1 MNRYRVLLADDHAV
15 LRAGLRLLI
24 EVQADMTCV
33 GEAGDGVELLAQVE
47 RLQPDLVLLDLSMPR
62 LSGLAALPDI
72 RRKAPSA
79 RILVLTMHADDEYLR
94 QCLKGGAVGFV
105 LKQAAD
111 QELLLAIRA
120 VMRGEVYIHPAMTR
134 GLLGDLI
141 DRSRDLSGLGRPFD
155 KLRASSDRSED
166 TLSDREAEVIKQVA
180 RGHTNQEIADRLSLS
195 VKTVETYRARAM
207 EKLGLPTRAALVR
220 YAVERGWL
228 GE

>member
-1 MNRYRVLLADDHAV
+1 MTKTRILLADDHAV

-24 EVQADMTCV
+24 AAQADMTCA
-33 GEAGDGVELLAQVE
+33 GEAGDGVETLAQAE

-62 LSGLAALPDI
+62 LGGLAALPEI
-72 RRKAPSA
+72 RRKAPTA

-94 QCLKGGAVGFV
+94 QCLKGGAAGYV

-134 GLLGDLI
+134 GLLGDLV
-141 DRSRDLSGLGRPFD
+141 DRSRDQIGAGGRE
-155 KLRASSDRSED
+155 ED
-166 TLSDREAEVIKQVA
+166 TLSEREAEVIKQVA
-180 RGHTNQEIADRLSLS
+180 RGHTNQEIADRLGLS

-207 EKLGLPTRAALVR
+207 DKLGLANRAALVR
-220 YAVERGWL
+220 YAVEKGWL

>member
-1 MNRYRVLLADDHAV
+1 MNKTRILLADDHAV

-24 EVQADMTCV
+24 EAQADMTCV
-33 GEAGDGVELLAQVE
+33 GEAGDGLELLAQAE

-62 LSGLAALPDI
+62 LGGLAALPDI
-72 RRKAPSA
+72 RRKASSA

-94 QCLKGGAVGFV
+94 QCLRGGAAGYV

-134 GLLGDLI
+134 GLLGDLV
-141 DRSRDLSGLGRPFD
+141 DRSRDLTAPAAPD
-155 KLRASSDRSED
+155 AA
-166 TLSDREAEVIKQVA
+166 LSDREAEVTKQVA
-180 RGHTNQEIADRLSLS
+180 RGHTNQEIADQLSLS

-207 EKLGLPTRAALVR
+207 EKLGLTSRAALVR
-220 YAVERGWL
+220 YALARGWL

>member
-1 MNRYRVLLADDHAV
+1 MIKTRILLADDHAV

-24 EVQADMTCV
+24 EAQADMTCV

-47 RLQPDLVLLDLSMPR
+47 RLRPDLVLLDLSMPR
-62 LSGLAALPDI
+62 LGGLAALPEI
-72 RRKAPSA
+72 RRKAPDA

-94 QCLKGGAVGFV
+94 QSLKAGAAGYV

-134 GLLGDLI
+134 SLLGDLV
-141 DRSRDLSGLGRPFD
+141 DRSRDATAAAREEDALS
-155 KLRASSDRSED
+155 E
-166 TLSDREAEVIKQVA
+166 REAEVIKQVA
-180 RGHTNQEIADRLSLS
+180 RGHTNQEIADRLGLS

-207 EKLGLPTRAALVR
+207 EKLGLANRAALVR
-220 YAVERGWL
+220 YALEKGWL
-228 GE
+228 GEG

>member
-1 MNRYRVLLADDHAV
+1 MTKTRILLADDHAV

-24 EVQADMTCV
+24 EAQADMACV

-62 LSGLAALPDI
+62 LGGLAALPEI
-72 RRKAPSA
+72 RRKAPDA

-94 QCLKGGAVGFV
+94 QSLKGGAAGYV

-134 GLLGDLI
+134 GLLADLV
-141 DRSRDLSGLGRPFD
+141 DRGRDAAAAAREEDALS
-155 KLRASSDRSED
+155 E
-166 TLSDREAEVIKQVA
+166 REAEVIKQVA
-180 RGHTNQEIADRLSLS
+180 RGYTNQEIADRLGLS

-207 EKLGLPTRAALVR
+207 EKLGLANRAALVR
-220 YAVERGWL
+220 YALARGWL
-228 GE
+228 EG

>member
-1 MNRYRVLLADDHAV
+1 MTKTRILLADDHAV

-24 EVQADMTCV
+24 EAQADMTCV
-33 GEAGDGVELLAQVE
+33 GEAGDGVETLAQAE

-62 LSGLAALPDI
+62 LGGLAALPEI
-72 RRKAPSA
+72 RRKVPTA

-94 QCLKGGAVGFV
+94 QCLKGGAAGYV

-134 GLLGDLI
+134 GLLGDLV
-141 DRSRDLSGLGRPFD
+141 DRSRDLTGLGR
-155 KLRASSDRSED
+155 SGRSEG
-166 TLSDREAEVIKQVA
+166 TLSEREAEVIKQVA
-180 RGHTNQEIADRLSLS
+180 RGHTNQEIADQLSLS
-195 VKTVETYRARAM
+195 VKTVETYRGRAM
-207 EKLGLPTRAALVR
+207 EKLGLTSRAALVR
-220 YAVERGWL
+220 YALERGWL

>member
-1 MNRYRVLLADDHAV
+1 MTKIRILLADDHAV

-24 EVQADMTCV
+24 EAQADMTCV
-33 GEAGDGVELLAQVE
+33 GEAGDGMELLAQAE

-62 LSGLAALPDI
+62 LGGLAALPEV
-72 RRKAPSA
+72 RRKAPAA

-94 QCLKGGAVGFV
+94 QCLKGGAAGYV

-134 GLLGDLI
+134 ALLDDLVG
-141 DRSRDLSGLGRPFD
+141 RSRDQAGMSGRE
-155 KLRASSDRSED
+155 ED
-166 TLSDREAEVIKQVA
+166 TLSERETEVIQQDA
-180 RGHTNQEIADRLSLS
+180 RGHTNQEIADRLGLS

-207 EKLGLPTRAALVR
+207 EKLGVANRAALVR
-220 YAVERGWL
+220 YALAKGWL
-228 GE
+228 GESSS

>member
-1 MNRYRVLLADDHAV
+1 MNKTRILLADDHAV

-24 EVQADMTCV
+24 EAQSDMTCA
-33 GEAGDGVELLAQVE
+33 GEAGDGVETLAQAE

-62 LSGLAALPDI
+62 LGGLAALPDI
-72 RRKAPSA
+72 RRRAPQT
-79 RILVLTMHADDEYLR
+79 RVLVLTMHADDEYLR
-94 QCLKGGAVGFV
+94 QCLKAGAAGYV

-134 GLLGDLI
+134 ALLGDLV
-141 DRSRDLSGLGRPFD
+141 DRSRDLAGSGKPEKSWD
-155 KLRASSDRSED
+155 A
-166 TLSDREAEVIKQVA
+166 LSDRETEVIKQVA
-180 RGHTNQEIADRLSLS
+180 RGHTNQEIADQLALS

-207 EKLGLPTRAALVR
+207 EKLELTGRAALVR
-220 YAVERGWL
+220 YALARGWL

>member
-1 MNRYRVLLADDHAV
+1 MTKTRILLADDHAV

-24 EVQADMTCV
+24 EAQADMACV

-62 LSGLAALPDI
+62 LGGLAALPEI
-72 RRKAPSA
+72 RRKAADA

-94 QCLKGGAVGFV
+94 QCLKGGAAGYV

-134 GLLGDLI
+134 GLLGDLV
-141 DRSRDLSGLGRPFD
+141 DRSRDLTGLGRPV
-155 KLRASSDRSED
+155 RSED
-166 TLSDREAEVIKQVA
+166 ALSEREAEVIKQVA
-180 RGHTNQEIADRLSLS
+180 RGHTNQEIADQLSLS
-195 VKTVETYRARAM
+195 VKTVETYRSRAM
-207 EKLGLPTRAALVR
+207 EKLGLTGRAALVR
-220 YAVERGWL
+220 YALERGWL
-228 GE
+228 G

>member
-1 MNRYRVLLADDHAV
+1 MTKTRILLADDHAV

-24 EVQADMTCV
+24 EAQPDMACV

-62 LSGLAALPDI
+62 LGGLAALPEI
-72 RRKAPSA
+72 RRKASDA
-79 RILVLTMHADDEYLR
+79 RVLVLTMHADDEYLR
-94 QCLKGGAVGFV
+94 QSLKGGAAGYV

-134 GLLGDLI
+134 ALLGDLI
-141 DRSRDLSGLGRPFD
+141 DRAQDPSGFEKPE
-155 KLRASSDRSED
+155 RSAD
-166 TLSDREAEVIKQVA
+166 LSDREAEVIKQVA
-180 RGHTNQEIADRLSLS
+180 RGHTNQEIADRLGLS

-207 EKLGLPTRAALVR
+207 EKLGLANRAALVR
-220 YAVERGWL
+220 YALARGWL
-228 GE
+228 GEG

>member
-1 MNRYRVLLADDHAV
+1 MTKTRILLADDHAV

-24 EVQADMTCV
+24 EAQADMTCA
-33 GEAGDGVELLAQVE
+33 GEAGDGLETLAQAE

-62 LSGLAALPDI
+62 LGGLAALPEI
-72 RRKAPSA
+72 RRKAPAA

-94 QCLKGGAVGFV
+94 QCLKGGAAGYV

-134 GLLGDLI
+134 GLLGDLV
-141 DRSRDLSGLGRPFD
+141 DRSRDLSGFGKPE
-155 KLRASSDRSED
+155 RSAD
-166 TLSDREAEVIKQVA
+166 LSDREAEVIKQVA

-207 EKLGLPTRAALVR
+207 EKLGLANRAALVR
-220 YAVERGWL
+220 YALEKGWL
-228 GE
+228 GK

>member
-1 MNRYRVLLADDHAV
+1 MTKTRILLADDHAV

-24 EVQADMTCV
+24 EAQTDMTCV
-33 GEAGDGVELLAQVE
+33 GEAGDGIELLAQVE

-62 LSGLAALPDI
+62 LGGLTALPEI
-72 RRKAPSA
+72 RRKAPDA

-94 QCLKGGAVGFV
+94 QSLRGGAAGYV

-134 GLLGDLI
+134 GLLGDLV
-141 DRSRDLSGLGRPFD
+141 DRSRDVAAATRAEDALS
-155 KLRASSDRSED
+155 E
-166 TLSDREAEVIKQVA
+166 REAEVIKQVA
-180 RGHTNQEIADRLSLS
+180 RGHTNQEIADRLGLS

-207 EKLGLPTRAALVR
+207 EKLGLASRAALVR
-220 YAVERGWL
+220 YALARGWL

>member
-1 MNRYRVLLADDHAV
+1 MTKTRILLADDHAI

-24 EVQADMTCV
+24 EAQADMTCV
-33 GEAGDGVELLAQVE
+33 GEAGDGIELLAQAE

-62 LSGLAALPDI
+62 LGGLAALPEI
-72 RRKAPSA
+72 RRKAPDA

-94 QCLKGGAVGFV
+94 QSLKGGAAGYV

-134 GLLGDLI
+134 VLVEDLI
-141 DRSRDLSGLGRPFD
+141 DRTRDLPGSSRGERPED
-155 KLRASSDRSED
+155 ALSE
-166 TLSDREAEVIKQVA
+166 REIEVIKQVA
-180 RGHTNQEIADRLSLS
+180 RGYTNQEIADQLNLS

-207 EKLGLPTRAALVR
+207 QKLELNSRAALVR
-220 YAVERGWL
+220 YALARGWL
-228 GE
+228 EG

>member
-1 MNRYRVLLADDHAV
+1 MTKTRILLADDHAV

-24 EVQADMTCV
+24 EAQADMTCV

-47 RLQPDLVLLDLSMPR
+47 RLRPDLVLLDLSMPR
-62 LSGLAALPDI
+62 LGGLAALPEI
-72 RRKAPSA
+72 RRKAPDA

-94 QCLKGGAVGFV
+94 QSLKAGAAGYV

-134 GLLGDLI
+134 SLLGDLV
-141 DRSRDLSGLGRPFD
+141 DRSRDATAAAREEDALS
-155 KLRASSDRSED
+155 E
-166 TLSDREAEVIKQVA
+166 REAEVIKQVA
-180 RGHTNQEIADRLSLS
+180 RGHTNQEIADRLGLS

-207 EKLGLPTRAALVR
+207 EKLGLANRAALVR
-220 YAVERGWL
+220 YALARGWL
-228 GE
+228 EG